1 MFSCEF
7 YETSK
12 NLFLQNPAG
21 GCFWT
26 IQRPVNCVV
35 NYADYAD
42 YLVNY
47 AEVCHFFKKE
57 ILAQMFSCEFC
68 EIFKNTIFTEHLW
81 VTASANVYK
90 YLKIKPFWL
99 IRKI

>member
-7 YETSK
+7 YEISK
-12 NLFLQNPAG
+12 NLFLQNLAG